1 MKYTARKRGKDYTML
16 GLTSAITLVT
26 STFSEITSWLPIQV
40 AAGFAVVGFGTSAV
54 KRIIGIRR
62 GRGRRK

>member
-1 MKYTARKRGKDYTML
+1 ML

-26 STFSEITSWLPIQV
+26 GTFSDITSWLPIQV